1 MIVGYSC
8 LVCQCCIQFILTQT
22 DEIVYI
28 LAPSDLTSFFSYA
41 CISAWLTNRI
51 MNLRSST
58 FPRLSRRVL
67 LWSDFLCSK
76 ICAVLLYVLWSLLC
90 CSTFASSSES
100 VRLIRWRCAVHYSI
114 LDKQQAQSEDVSRHS
129 MWIVY
134 DVGADHLQHQREF
147 LWHSCSLPGC
157 KEFSP
162 YQASSWQRF

>member
-41 CISAWLTNRI
+41 CISGSQIELWTWG
-51 MNLRSST
+51 LRHFLVCLKECSFDQISSVAKSVQSCCMC
-58 FPRLSRRVL
+58 FGV
-67 LWSDFLCSK
+67 
-76 ICAVLLYVLWSLLC
+76 LC

-134 DVGADHLQHQREF
+134 DVGAAHLQHQREF